1 MKDLYEILGVARNAS
16 QDEIKKAYRKLARKF
31 HPDKNPGDREAEE
44 RFKQISAAY
53 DVLGDPEKRA
63 QYDQMGARLFAGGRA
78 EGFAGFDADAFS
90 FEGVDLG
97 SLFGDLFGGGAGGG
111 TGRRQRGR
119 RGRDVET
126 AVNLSFEDSLS
137 GVTVKIPVELEGP
150 CSACRGTGAEPGTQP
165 VVCPDCRGRG
175 VVSQSQG
182 LFALSTPCPRCGG
195 DGTIVEKPCA
205 ACRGS
210 GRERQTKRYTVK
222 IRPGVQDG
230 TRIRLAGKGATLLAA
245 GSI

>member
-97 SLFGDLFGGGAGGG
+97 SLFGDLFGGSAGGG

-126 AVNLSFEDSLS
+126 AAGEYLAQA
-137 GVTVKIPVELEGP
+137 P
-150 CSACRGTGAEPGTQP
+150 QP
-165 VVCPDCRGRG
+165 
-175 VVSQSQG
+175 Q
-182 LFALSTPCPRCGG
+182 
-195 DGTIVEKPCA
+195 A
-205 ACRGS
+205 AMFDFTYA
-210 GRERQTKRYTVK
+210 QL
-222 IRPGVQDG
+222 PAD
-230 TRIRLAGKGATLLAA
+230 LAA
-245 GSI
+245 QREVAGAAAVV